1 MRLRQIA
8 MVTVQVRDFDKM
20 VTWYRDVLGFSVG
33 WYEPGEF
40 CTLVTEEESG
50 AVLAL
55 ATDHPER
62 IGHQAGVGWTPT
74 ISVDDLDAT
83 IAHLRSKGVEF
94 LGEEEGGDE
103 GYRLMRV
110 RDPEGNTI
118 GLTI

>member
-1 MRLRQIA
+1 MRIRQIA
-8 MVTVQVRDFDKM
+8 MVTVQVRDFAKM

-33 WYEPGEF
+33 WYEPDEF

-62 IGHQAGVGWTPT
+62 IGHQTGVGWTPT

-83 IAHLRSKGVEF
+83 VAHLRSQDVEF

-103 GYRLMRV
+103 GYRLVRV